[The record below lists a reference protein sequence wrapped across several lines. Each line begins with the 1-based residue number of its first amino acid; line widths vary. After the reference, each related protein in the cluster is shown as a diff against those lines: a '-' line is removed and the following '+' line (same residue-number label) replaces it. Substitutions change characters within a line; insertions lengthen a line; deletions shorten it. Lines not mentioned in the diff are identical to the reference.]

1 MIRIAQTLLSTAIY
15 TSSILGVQILLMD
28 KWLWNA
34 APTHALGL
42 VIFVAVD
49 AVLLA
54 AMLEMP
60 RLATFGAVVASA
72 AQLSAMLGDIM
83 LGQPSDVSAVAFRN
97 YLLADTAFISLLVT
111 QGMILALATALT
123 IPLATSHKLALHQ
136 ARKQ

>member
-42 VIFVAVD
+42 VVFVAID
-49 AVLLA
+49 GALLA
-54 AMLEMP
+54 AMWLETF
-60 RLATFGAVVASA
+60 LATVGAAVTATV
-72 AQLSAMLGDIM
+72 QLAAMLGD
-83 LGQPSDVSAVAFRN
+83 LAVGHPADVSGMAFRS

-111 QGMILALATALT
+111 QAVILGLALAALT
-123 IPLATSHKLALHQ
+123 VSLATS
-136 ARKQ
+136 RGER